1 MMVHSGMAS
10 HLMTRSPMAGF
21 PTHFVDS
28 RKQILSE
35 ERKGREYDLIALS
48 YTKQAFTQVQPVK
61 SYTIR
66 PHALQT
72 QI

>member
-1 MMVHSGMAS
+1 
-10 HLMTRSPMAGF
+10 MAGF